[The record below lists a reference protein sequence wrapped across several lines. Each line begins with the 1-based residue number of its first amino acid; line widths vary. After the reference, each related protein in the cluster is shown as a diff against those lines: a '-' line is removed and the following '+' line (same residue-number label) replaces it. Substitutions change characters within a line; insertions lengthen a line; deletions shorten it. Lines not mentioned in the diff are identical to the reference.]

1 MASAVVSA
9 GDVMNASAALL
20 NDVARTKFGRYTVQ
34 VPYLNIALDELQE
47 YFEQNNVPVTDQ
59 TSAVINCPAGTIIV
73 PFPPDPPI
81 ALTPYLPTDLVEI
94 QKVWQRTENIDPYIP
109 CNRLDGQPLGLA
121 GIETS
126 QFYGYVWEAQAMKF
140 LPANIDIDLKLEYVR
155 QIFTPVEDEDSD
167 INVVN
172 CKSYLEN
179 RTAALVAEFVE
190 ENPARAEKLNA
201 AAGIAL
207 DRSLGISTKG
217 RQGMVTRRMPFR
229 ARFKRRGSR

>member
-1 MASAVVSA
+1 MASAELTA

-20 NDVARTKFGRYTVQ
+20 NDVARQNFGAYTTQ
-34 VPYLNIALDELQE
+34 IPYLNIALDELQE
-47 YFEQNNVPVTDQ
+47 FFEQNNVPVTDQ

-73 PFPPDPPI
+73 PFPPDPVVPD
-81 ALTPYLPTDLVEI
+81 TPYLPTDLVEI

-109 CNRLDGQPLGLA
+109 CNRLDGQPLNLA
-121 GIETS
+121 GVETS

-155 QIFTPVEDEDSD
+155 QIFTTVEDEDSV

-172 CKSYLEN
+172 SRSYLEN
-179 RTAALVAEFVE
+179 RTAALVAEFAE
-190 ENPARAEKLNA
+190 ENPERAARLNA

-217 RQGMVTRRMPFR
+217 RQGMVTRRLPFR